1 MHKFIRGLA
10 LMAAL
15 VASANT
21 AIAQKAE
28 MPAPD
33 SFKAG
38 DKWEWRQV
46 DNRTKLEE
54 GRGSRTVVEVDGIR
68 LFSDGTVNTPIS
80 TAFIGDPASKPWR
93 VWPLEIGKKWVFD
106 GDWARPDG
114 VTGNTK
120 QNAEVVAYEEV
131 STPAGKFMAY
141 KIEYRGFFKNSNG
154 RNGKQNDTYWYSP
167 EVSADIKRVRDDPFN
182 MYTRELTAYKRVAP

>member
-1 MHKFIRGLA
+1 MYKFRGLLFA
-10 LMAAL
+10 AAL
-15 VASANT
+15 VANAHT
-21 AIAQKAE
+21 AFAQKAE

-46 DNRTKLEE
+46 DNRTKLQD
-54 GRGSRTVVEVDGIR
+54 GQGSRTVVEVDGIR
-68 LFSDGTVNTPIS
+68 QFSDGTKNFPLS
-80 TAFIGDPASKPWR
+80 TAFLGEPANKPWR
-93 VWPLEIGKKWVFD
+93 VWPLEIGKKWVYD
-106 GDWARPDG
+106 GDWTRPDG

-120 QNAEVVAYEEV
+120 QDAEVVAYEEV
-131 STPAGKFMAY
+131 TTPAGKFMAY

-154 RNGKQNDTYWYSP
+154 RNGKQNDTYWYAP

-182 MYTRELTAYKRVAP
+182 MYTRELTAYKRAAP

>member
-1 MHKFIRGLA
+1 MSKFIRGLA
-10 LMAAL
+10 LAAAL

-46 DNRTKLEE
+46 DNRTRLEE

-68 LFSDGTVNTPIS
+68 QFSDGTKNTPIS

-141 KIEYRGFFKNSNG
+141 KIEYRGFFKSSNG

-167 EVSADIKRVRDDPFN
+167 EVSADVKRVRDDSFN
-182 MYTRELTAYKRVAP
+182 MYTRELTVYKRAAP

>member
-1 MHKFIRGLA
+1 MHKFIKRLTLA
-10 LMAAL
+10 AVLIT
-15 VASANT
+15 SANM
-21 AIAQKAE
+21 AIAEKAE

-38 DKWEWRQV
+38 DKWEWRQI

-54 GRGSRTVVEVDGIR
+54 ARGARTVVEVDGIR
-68 LFSDGTVNTPIS
+68 LFSDGTVNSPIS
-80 TAFIGDPASKPWR
+80 NAFIGEPATKPWR
-93 VWPLEIGKKWVFD
+93 VWPLEVGKKWVTD
-106 GDWARPDG
+106 SDWTRPDG

-141 KIEYRGFFKNSNG
+141 KIEHRGYFSNSRG
-154 RNGKQNDTYWYSP
+154 GNGKQNDTYWYAP
-167 EVSADIKRVRDDPFN
+167 EVSSDVKRVRDDSHN
-182 MYTRELTAYKRVAP
+182 MYTRELTAYKRAAP

>member
-1 MHKFIRGLA
+1 MHKFIRDLA
-10 LMAAL
+10 LAFGL
-15 VASANT
+15 VASANA
-21 AIAQKAE
+21 AISQKAE

-54 GRGSRTVVEVDGIR
+54 GRSTRTVVEVDGIR
-68 LFSDGTVNTPIS
+68 QFSDGTKNFPIS
-80 TAFIGDPASKPWR
+80 TSFLGEPASKPWR
-93 VWPLEIGKKWVFD
+93 VWPLEIGKKWVYD
-106 GDWARPDG
+106 GDWTRPDG

-120 QNAEVVAYEEV
+120 QDAEVVAFEEI

-167 EVSADIKRVRDDPFN
+167 EVSADIKRVHDDPFN
-182 MYTRELTAYKRVAP
+182 MYTRELTAYKRAAP

>member
-1 MHKFIRGLA
+1 MHQFISGMALAVGLFA
-10 LMAAL
+10 GAG
-15 VASANT
+15 S

-54 GRGSRTVVEVDGIR
+54 GQGTRTVVEVDGIR
-68 LFSDGTVNTPIS
+68 LFSDGTKNTPIS
-80 TAFIGDPASKPWR
+80 TAFLGDPAPKPWR
-93 VWPLEIGKKWVFD
+93 VWPLELGKKWVADFD
-106 GDWARPDG
+106 WSRPDG

-120 QNAEVVAYEEV
+120 QDAEVVAYEEV

-154 RNGKQNDTYWYSP
+154 RNGKQNDTYWYAP
-167 EVSADIKRVRDDPFN
+167 EVSADVKRVRDAGLN
-182 MYTRELTAYKRVAP
+182 MNTRELTAYKRAVP

>member
-1 MHKFIRGLA
+1 MRKFIRGLA
-10 LMAAL
+10 LAAAL

-38 DKWEWRQV
+38 DKWEWRQF

-54 GRGSRTVVEVDGIR
+54 GRGARTVVEVDGIR
-68 LFSDGTVNTPIS
+68 LFSDGTNHMPIS
-80 TAFIGDPASKPWR
+80 AAFLGDPATKPWR
-93 VWPLEIGKKWVFD
+93 VWPLEVGKKWVYD
-106 GDWARPDG
+106 GDWTRSDG
-114 VTGNTK
+114 ATGNTR

-141 KIEYRGFFKNSNG
+141 KIEYRGFFKNSSG
-154 RNGKQNDTYWYSP
+154 RNGKQNDTYWYAP

-182 MYTRELTAYKRVAP
+182 MYTRELTAYTRAAP

>member
-1 MHKFIRGLA
+1 MHKFIRNLSLA
-10 LMAAL
+10 FVLL
-15 VASANT
+15 ASAN
-21 AIAQKAE
+21 AAMAQKAE

-33 SFKAG
+33 SFKTG

-54 GRGSRTVVEVDGIR
+54 GQGSRTVVEVDGVR

-80 TAFIGDPASKPWR
+80 TAFIGDSAAKSWR
-93 VWPLEIGKKWVFD
+93 VWPLEVGKKWVFD
-106 GDWARPDG
+106 GDWTRPDG

-167 EVSADIKRVRDDPFN
+167 EVSADIKRVRDDSSN